1 MHGRKKQ
8 MKQELEIEFKNLL
21 TKEEFETLKEA
32 FNLSEDKFFYQENH
46 YFDTQQFSLKEKGA
60 ALRIRVKNG
69 KYTLT
74 LKQPHKEGLLE
85 THQLLTEKESRLLFE
100 GKTTISGDIANLL
113 KTLDTEPEEIQ
124 YFGTLSTYRAQ
135 FDYKGGILVLD
146 HSHYLQTDDYEIEY
160 ETTDF
165 ALGKQ
170 VFEELLRSF
179 HIPIRKTENKIKRF
193 YEKKYQIEGEQ

>member
-1 MHGRKKQ
+1 M
-8 MKQELEIEFKNLL
+8 MQELEIEFKNLL
-21 TKEEFETLKEA
+21 TKEEFLTLKEA
-32 FNLSEDKFFYQENH
+32 FQVSDEEFIYQENH

-69 KYTLT
+69 VYTLT

-85 THQLLTEKESRLLFE
+85 THEVLTKEKAHSLLH
-100 GKTTISGDIANLL
+100 GQAML
-113 KTLDTEPEEIQ
+113 KGEVREIIKALGIEPEQIQ

-160 ETTDF
+160 ETTNF
-165 ALGKQ
+165 AFGKQ

-179 HIPIRKTENKIKRF
+179 NIPIRKTDNKIKRF
-193 YEKKYQIEGEQ
+193 YLKKYQIEGEQ

>member
-1 MHGRKKQ
+1 

-21 TKEEFETLKEA
+21 TKEEFITLKEA
-32 FNLSEDKFFYQENH
+32 FQVSDEEFIYQENH

-60 ALRIRVKNG
+60 ALRIRLKNG
-69 KYTLT
+69 VYTLT

-85 THQLLTEKESRLLFE
+85 THEVLTKEEAHSLLH
-100 GKTTISGDIANLL
+100 GQAML
-113 KTLDTEPEEIQ
+113 KGEVREIIKALGIEPEQIQ

-146 HSHYLQTDDYEIEY
+146 HSYYLQTDDYEIEY
-160 ETTDF
+160 ETTNF
-165 ALGKQ
+165 TLGKQ

-179 HIPIRKTENKIKRF
+179 NIPIRKTDNKIRRF
-193 YEKKYQIEGEQ
+193 YLKKYQIEGEQ

>member
-1 MHGRKKQ
+1 

-21 TKEEFETLKEA
+21 TKEEFMTLKEA
-32 FNLSEDKFFYQENH
+32 FQVADEEFIYQENH

-60 ALRIRVKNG
+60 ALRIRLKNG
-69 KYTLT
+69 TYTLT

-85 THQLLTEKESRLLFE
+85 THEMLTKEEAHSLLH
-100 GKTTISGDIANLL
+100 GQAML
-113 KTLDTEPEEIQ
+113 KGEVREIIKALGIEPEQIQ

-135 FDYKGGILVLD
+135 FDYKGGVLVLD

-160 ETTDF
+160 ETTNF
-165 ALGKQ
+165 TLGKQ

-179 HIPIRKTENKIKRF
+179 NIPIRKTDNKIKRF
-193 YEKKYQIEGEQ
+193 YLKKYQIEGEQ

>member
-1 MHGRKKQ
+1 

-21 TKEEFETLKEA
+21 TKEEFITLKEA
-32 FNLSEDKFFYQENH
+32 FQVSDEAFIYQENH

-60 ALRIRVKNG
+60 ALRIRLKNG
-69 KYTLT
+69 SYTLT

-85 THQLLTEKESRLLFE
+85 THESLTKEEAYSLLH
-100 GKTTISGDIANLL
+100 GQAML
-113 KTLDTEPEEIQ
+113 KGEMSEIIKSLGIEPEHIQ
-124 YFGTLSTYRAQ
+124 YFGTLATYRAQ

-160 ETTDF
+160 ETTNF
-165 ALGKQ
+165 TFGKQ

-179 HIPIRKTENKIKRF
+179 NIPIRKTDNKIRRF
-193 YEKKYQIEGEQ
+193 YLKKYQIEGEQ